1 MQVGAGTD
9 LHQGMSTESC
19 EYGTGSGRGPHGDGV
34 VAIMANEFGLQ
45 DEGFTL
51 SLAQLSGLS
60 IAEAFVLAGGLV
72 VMLIILAA
80 LAMLVSRWL
89 SHSLDRVFEW
99 LLLLGLGALL
109 AWLVLRTGGI
119 PGLGL

>member
-1 MQVGAGTD
+1 
-9 LHQGMSTESC
+9 
-19 EYGTGSGRGPHGDGV
+19 
-34 VAIMANEFGLQ
+34 MASEFGFP
-45 DEGFTL
+45 ESGFSLTL
-51 SLAQLSGLS
+51 EQISAMG

-72 VMLIILAA
+72 VMLVFLAA
-80 LAMLVSRWL
+80 LAMLIASWL

>member
-1 MQVGAGTD
+1 
-9 LHQGMSTESC
+9 
-19 EYGTGSGRGPHGDGV
+19 
-34 VAIMANEFGLQ
+34 MANEFGLQ

>member
-1 MQVGAGTD
+1 MD
-9 LHQGMSTESC
+9 RRP
-19 EYGTGSGRGPHGDGV
+19 GRGPHGDGV

-51 SLAQLSGLS
+51 SLEQLSALS

-72 VMLIILAA
+72 VMLVILAA
-80 LAMLVSRWL
+80 LAMLISRWL

-99 LLLLGLGALL
+99 LLLLAVGGLLV
-109 AWLVLRTGGI
+109 WLVMRTGGI